1 MGGWKKFIHNPVR
14 VGAALMTSG
23 LSEGV
28 RALIPKRGGD
38 PNEAANKYLDQIP
51 GQLKEYA
58 DPYIQQG
65 KDAYGQLSPEYNKM
79 TSDPTAFLENM
90 MKGYEPSKAYQMQR
104 DEALQAAGNSA
115 AAGGMRGT
123 TMDRDDSSR
132 IASMLQGQ
140 DMQQWLQNV
149 MGIKGAGMQ
158 GQQGFYDKGFM
169 ASSQL
174 GSDLSNVLGTK
185 ATNAF
190 QGVQQQNQARN
201 DMISKLMGL
210 VGGGIGAGAGA
221 LAGGPAGAMMG
232 SQAGQGLA
240 STFGPGQG
248 MNYQPFSQNSPLG
261 QGSWRG
267 R

>member
-1 MGGWKKFIHNPVR
+1 MPAIATG
-14 VGAALMTSG
+14 G
-23 LSEGV
+23 LSEV
-28 RALIPKRGGD
+28 IRPLIPKKGGD

-65 KDAYGQLSPEYNKM
+65 RDAYGQLSPEYNKM

-104 DEALQAAGNSA
+104 DEALKAAGNSA

-123 TMDRDDSSR
+123 EMDRDDSSR

-149 MGIKGAGMQ
+149 MGVKDRGMQ

-190 QGVQQQNQARN
+190 QGEQQKTQARN
-201 DMISKLMGL
+201 DMISNLMKLFGGMGGAAI
-210 VGGGIGAGAGA
+210 GGM
-221 LAGGPAGAMMG
+221 AGGPPGAMMG

-248 MNYQPFSQNSPLG
+248 MNYQPF
-261 QGSWRG
+261 QGGMGPGG
-267 R
+267 RFHL